1 MAPETKRYLLQVLL
15 TRLQHCTNTTSCSEV
30 ICDRTYLPLTNDLQA
45 QQSAFGE
52 QPPDFDSALGRLD
65 AYTNYVTNPVL
76 LKPRGDLDEL
86 LAQINSRDRNL
97 SEMGEDAW
105 SCRAL
110 DQPNLGPNIGPSPNA
125 KYNMNRMNMME
136 QVHLGGEDE
145 EDIYSGFNDY
155 NATLDVDDLQH
166 DETFQKA
173 VLRTSHGR
181 RPPPTAARGAMPG
194 TAMRGGRAAMPS
206 SMGRLNTG
214 AVPGGGAD
222 MARPMTAVRAAG
234 YTSAG
239 NRGAGF
245 DPLNQAGPAPPLEPK
260 PEDSPEEKIRQLEK
274 KVNELIEESCF
285 ANSRGEF
292 SLSLEKAK
300 DAGRKERV
308 LVRKREEQSMGDQI
322 NLDLTYSVLFN
333 LANQYA
339 ANEMYNEALNTYQVI
354 VKNKMFTNAGRLKV
368 NMGNIYF
375 RQRNFPKAIKFYRMA
390 LDQVPNSHKEMRTK
404 IMQNIG
410 IVFVKMGQYNDAI
423 TSFEHIMS
431 EAPSFK
437 TGFNLILCYFALG
450 DREKMKR
457 AFQKLLTVDLKIDDE
472 DKYLPHG
479 DDKQYNL
486 ILEMIKNDSLR
497 QIERKRK
504 YEAENCIKTAAKIIS
519 PAIEVEFAQGYDWC
533 VDQVKNS
540 QYIDLAHDLEIDK
553 AIMYLKEKDFNQAI
567 ETLKSFEKKD
577 SKVAST
583 AATNLS
589 FLYFLENDLAQ
600 ADKYAEVAMAADRYN
615 PAALVNKGNVLYKKA
630 DYEKARE
637 FYKEAL
643 QNDSSC
649 VEALYNLGLSNKKIN
664 RLEDAL
670 DCFYKLHAILRNSPQ
685 VMYQIADI
693 HDQLADTA
701 QATEWFMQLI
711 GVAPTDTSVL
721 ARTGEIYDNEGD
733 KSQAFQY
740 YYDSYR
746 YFPSN
751 IPVIEWLGAY
761 YIDSQFCEKAIHYFE
776 RAAIVQPGQV
786 KWQLMIASCYRR
798 SGNYQQALETYKK
811 IHKRFPDNIECLR
824 YLMRICSDLGLKEA
838 QEYATKLK
846 KAEKTKELREQRANS
861 GTRRG
866 SGRRRG
872 EDGLE
877 PEGSAGR
884 RGGKGARRRP
894 NLEGADDEFHSP
906 KQDIDATYSDPLG
919 PQMERPKTAAAR
931 KMDNDDLFDD
941 EMGDDL
947 LPE

>member
-1 MAPETKRYLLQVLL
+1 
-15 TRLQHCTNTTSCSEV
+15 
-30 ICDRTYLPLTNDLQA
+30 
-45 QQSAFGE
+45 
-52 QPPDFDSALGRLD
+52 
-65 AYTNYVTNPVL
+65 
-76 LKPRGDLDEL
+76 
-86 LAQINSRDRNL
+86 
-97 SEMGEDAW
+97 
-105 SCRAL
+105 
-110 DQPNLGPNIGPSPNA
+110 
-125 KYNMNRMNMME
+125 MNRMSMME
-136 QVHLGGEDE
+136 QTNLAGEDE
-145 EDIYSGFNDY
+145 DEMYSGFNDY
-155 NATLDVDDLQH
+155 NATLDTDDLQH
-166 DETFQKA
+166 DESFQKA
-173 VLRTSHGR
+173 VMRTSHGR
-181 RPPPTAARGAMPG
+181 RPPPTGKIPG
-194 TAMRGGRAAMPS
+194 TAAKGRGAMPS
-206 SMGRLNTG
+206 SMGRLTTG
-214 AVPGGGAD
+214 QAGGE

-234 YTSAG
+234 YTSFG

-245 DPLNQAGPAPPLEPK
+245 DPLNQSGPAPPLEPK
-260 PEDSPEEKIRQLEK
+260 PEDTPEEKIKQLEK

-285 ANSRGEF
+285 ANSTGDL
-292 SLSLEKAK
+292 SLALEKAK
-300 DAGRKERV
+300 EAGRKERV
-308 LVRKREEQSMGDQI
+308 LVRQREQQSMGDSI

-339 ANEMYNEALNTYQVI
+339 ANEMYNEALNTYNVI
-354 VKNKMFTNAGRLKV
+354 VKNKMFSNAGRLKV

-375 RQRNFPKAIKFYRMA
+375 KQRNFPKSIKFYRMA
-390 LDQVPNSHKEMRTK
+390 LDQVPNAHKEMRTK

-410 IVFVKMGQYNDAI
+410 IVFTKMGQYNDAI

-457 AFQKLLTVDLKIDDE
+457 AFQKLLTVDLKVDDE
-472 DKYLPHG
+472 DKYLAHS

-486 ILEMIKNDSLR
+486 VVEVIKNDSLR
-497 QIERKRK
+497 QNERARK

-519 PAIEVEFAQGYDWC
+519 PAIEPTFASGYDWC

-540 QYIDLAHDLEIDK
+540 QYLDLAHDLEIDK
-553 AIMYLKEKDFNQAI
+553 AIMYLKQKDFNQAI

-589 FLYFLENDLAQ
+589 FLYFLENDMAQ
-600 ADKYAEVAMAADRYN
+600 ADKYAEVAMQADRYN
-615 PAALVNKGNVLYKKA
+615 PSALVNKGNVLYTKG
-630 DYEKARE
+630 DFEKARE

-649 VEALYNLGLSNKKIN
+649 VEAQYNLGLTNKNLK

-693 HDQLADTA
+693 HDQLEDTA

-776 RAAIVQPGQV
+776 RAAIVQPNQV
-786 KWQLMIASCYRR
+786 KWQLMIASCHRR
-798 SGNYQQALETYKK
+798 SGNYQQALETYKH
-811 IHKRFPDNIECLR
+811 IHRKFPENVECLKF
-824 YLMRICSDLGLKEA
+824 LVRICSDLGLKEA

-846 KAEKTKELREQRANS
+846 KAEKAKELKDQRASS

-866 SGRRRG
+866 SGRAKR
-872 EDGLE
+872 
-877 PEGSAGR
+877 EGSAGSDRETSAGGSRKPSSKGR
-884 RGGKGARRRP
+884 RSGGNR
-894 NLEGADDEFHSP
+894 LDLDDDGKPYQVSN
-906 KQDIDATYSDPLG
+906 KQEIDSTYSDPLG
-919 PQMERPKTAAAR
+919 PQMERPKTAANKR
-931 KMDNDDLFDD
+931 NDHDELFDED
-941 EMGDDL
+941 VGDDL

>member
-1 MAPETKRYLLQVLL
+1 
-15 TRLQHCTNTTSCSEV
+15 
-30 ICDRTYLPLTNDLQA
+30 
-45 QQSAFGE
+45 
-52 QPPDFDSALGRLD
+52 
-65 AYTNYVTNPVL
+65 
-76 LKPRGDLDEL
+76 
-86 LAQINSRDRNL
+86 
-97 SEMGEDAW
+97 
-105 SCRAL
+105 
-110 DQPNLGPNIGPSPNA
+110 
-125 KYNMNRMNMME
+125 MNRMSMME
-136 QVHLGGEDE
+136 QSNLAGEDE
-145 EDIYSGFNDY
+145 DEMYSGFNDY
-155 NATLDVDDLQH
+155 NATLDTDDLQH
-166 DETFQKA
+166 DESFQKA
-173 VLRTSHGR
+173 VMRTSHGR
-181 RPPPTAARGAMPG
+181 RPPPTGKIPG
-194 TAMRGGRAAMPS
+194 TAAKGRGAMPS
-206 SMGRLNTG
+206 SMGRLTTG
-214 AVPGGGAD
+214 QAGGE

-239 NRGAGF
+239 HRGGGF
-245 DPLNQAGPAPPLEPK
+245 DPLNQSGPAPPLEPK
-260 PEDSPEEKIRQLEK
+260 PEDTPEEKIKQLEK

-285 ANSRGEF
+285 ANSTGDL
-292 SLSLEKAK
+292 SLALEKAK
-300 DAGRKERV
+300 EAGRKERV
-308 LVRKREEQSMGDQI
+308 LVRQREQQSMGDQI

-339 ANEMYNEALNTYQVI
+339 ANEMYNEALNTYNVI
-354 VKNKMFTNAGRLKV
+354 VKNKMFSNAGRLKV

-375 RQRNFPKAIKFYRMA
+375 KQRNFPKSIKFYRMA
-390 LDQVPNSHKEMRTK
+390 LDQVPNAHKEMRTK

-410 IVFVKMGQYNDAI
+410 IVFTKMGQYNDAI

-457 AFQKLLTVDLKIDDE
+457 AFQKLLTVDLKVDDE
-472 DKYLPHG
+472 DKYLAHS

-486 ILEMIKNDSLR
+486 VVEVIKNDSLR
-497 QIERKRK
+497 QNERARK

-519 PAIEVEFAQGYDWC
+519 PAIEPTFASGYDWC

-540 QYIDLAHDLEIDK
+540 QYLDLAHDLEIDK
-553 AIMYLKEKDFNQAI
+553 AIMYLKQKDFNQAI

-589 FLYFLENDLAQ
+589 FLYFLENDMAQ
-600 ADKYAEVAMAADRYN
+600 ADKYAEVAMQADRYN
-615 PAALVNKGNVLYKKA
+615 PSALVNKGNVLYTKG
-630 DYEKARE
+630 DFEKARE

-649 VEALYNLGLSNKKIN
+649 VEAQYNLGLTNKKLN

-693 HDQLADTA
+693 HDQLEDTA

-776 RAAIVQPGQV
+776 RAAIVQPNQV
-786 KWQLMIASCYRR
+786 KWQLMIASCHRR
-798 SGNYQQALETYKK
+798 SGNYQQALETYKH
-811 IHKRFPDNIECLR
+811 IHRKFPDNLECLKF
-824 YLMRICSDLGLKEA
+824 LVRICSDLGLKEA

-846 KAEKTKELREQRANS
+846 KAEKAKELKDQRASS

-866 SGRRRG
+866 SGRAKR
-872 EDGLE
+872 
-877 PEGSAGR
+877 EGSAGSDRETSAGGSRKPSSKGR
-884 RGGKGARRRP
+884 RSGGNRLA
-894 NLEGADDEFHSP
+894 LDDDDDGKPYQVSN
-906 KQDIDATYSDPLG
+906 KQEIGQPDSTYSDPLG
-919 PQMERPKTAAAR
+919 PQMERPKTAAKR
-931 KMDNDDLFDD
+931 MDHDELFDED
-941 EMGDDL
+941 VGDDL

>member
-1 MAPETKRYLLQVLL
+1 MAGV
-15 TRLQHCTNTTSCSEV
+15 
-30 ICDRTYLPLTNDLQA
+30 
-45 QQSAFGE
+45 
-52 QPPDFDSALGRLD
+52 
-65 AYTNYVTNPVL
+65 
-76 LKPRGDLDEL
+76 
-86 LAQINSRDRNL
+86 
-97 SEMGEDAW
+97 
-105 SCRAL
+105 
-110 DQPNLGPNIGPSPNA
+110 
-125 KYNMNRMNMME
+125 NRMSMME
-136 QVHLGGEDE
+136 QVHLAGEDE
-145 EDIYSGFNDY
+145 EDIYGGFNDY
-155 NATLDVDDLQH
+155 NATLDTEDLAS
-166 DETFQKA
+166 DPSFQKA

-181 RPPPTAARGAMPG
+181 RPPPTGFRGPAGGGAPVLGGARMG
-194 TAMRGGRAAMPS
+194 TAMRGGRAGPS
-206 SMGRLNTG
+206 SMGRPITG
-214 AVPGGGAD
+214 AAAGQDAQ
-222 MARPMTAVRAAG
+222 ARPMTAVRAAG
-234 YTSAG
+234 YTAAG
-239 NRGAGF
+239 KRGVAGF
-245 DPLNQAGPAPPLEPK
+245 DPLNQAAGPAPPLEPK

-285 ANSRGEF
+285 ANSRGE
-292 SLSLEKAK
+292 LNLALEKAK
-300 DAGRKERV
+300 EAGRKERV
-308 LVRKREEQSMGDQI
+308 LVRQREQMSMGDQI

-354 VKNKMFTNAGRLKV
+354 VKNKMFSNAGRLKV

-375 RQRNFPKAIKFYRMA
+375 KQKNYPKAIKMYRMS

-410 IVFVKMGQYNDAI
+410 IVFVKMGQYSDAI

-479 DDKQYNL
+479 DTKDEDKLNKEDKQYNL
-486 ILEMIKNDSLR
+486 VLEMIKNDSLR
-497 QIERKRK
+497 QIERERK

-519 PAIEVEFAQGYDWC
+519 PAIEVSFDAGYDWC
-533 VDQVKNS
+533 VEQVKNS

-553 AIMYLKEKDFNQAI
+553 AIMFLKQKDFNQAI

-577 SKVAST
+577 SKVACT

-600 ADKYAEVAMAADRYN
+600 ADKYAEVAMTADRYN
-615 PAALVNKGNVLYKKA
+615 PYALVNKGNVLFTKG
-630 DYEKARE
+630 DFEKARE
-637 FYKEAL
+637 FYREAL

-649 VEALYNLGLSNKKIN
+649 VEGLYNLGLTNKKIG

-670 DCFYKLHAILRNSPQ
+670 DAFYKLHAILRNSPQ
-685 VMYQIADI
+685 VIYQIADI
-693 HDQLADTA
+693 HDQLEDSA

-711 GVAPTDTSVL
+711 GVVPTDCSVL
-721 ARTGEIYDNEGD
+721 ARMGEIYDNDGD

-761 YIDSQFCEKAIHYFE
+761 YIDSKFCEKAIHYFE
-776 RAAIVQPGQV
+776 RASIVQPNQV
-786 KWQLMIASCYRR
+786 KWHLMIASCHRR
-798 SGNYQQALETYKK
+798 SGNYNQALETYKY
-811 IHKRFPDNIECLR
+811 IHRKFPDNVECLKF
-824 YLMRICSDLGLKEA
+824 LVRICSDLGLKEA

-846 KAEKTKELREQRANS
+846 KAEKAKELKDQRASS

-866 SGRRRG
+866 SGRRR
-872 EDGLE
+872 
-877 PEGSAGR
+877 EGSAEAERETSAGMR
-884 RGGKGARRRP
+884 SGGKRGGRRRP
-894 NLEGADDEFHSP
+894 NLDDADDEMYQP
-906 KQDIDATYSDPLG
+906 RKQEVDPNYVDPLG
-919 PQMERPKTAAAR
+919 PQMERPKTAAKR
-931 KMDNDDLFDD
+931 RDLDD
-941 EMGDDL
+941 EFADEELGEDL